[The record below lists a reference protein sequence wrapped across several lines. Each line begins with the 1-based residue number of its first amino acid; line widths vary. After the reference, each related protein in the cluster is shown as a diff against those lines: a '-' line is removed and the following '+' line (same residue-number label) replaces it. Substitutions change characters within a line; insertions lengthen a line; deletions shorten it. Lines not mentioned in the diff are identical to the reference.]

1 MKKHQH
7 INPFTDMDRFI
18 GGLQKED
25 VRYSRLT
32 RNFQWIMWVFAP
44 LYAAIFLLNP
54 DKEIVMTERFGG
66 LCYAVAF
73 VLFALIMRKFNF
85 EYRSVDYGVPV
96 VEMLTFA
103 VKRYN
108 MFQRKLLLIIAP
120 ILLVDTGMVLVLVN
134 HRGSFTITQTIVFS
148 QIFLF
153 SFILIGVVAGYL
165 IWRKRQKPLRDAAL
179 AMLKEIE
186 S

>member
-7 INPFTDMDRFI
+7 INPFTDMDRFVA
-18 GGLQKED
+18 GLQKED

-54 DKEIVMTERFGG
+54 DKGIVMTERIGG
-66 LCYAVAF
+66 LCYALAF
-73 VLFALIMRKFNF
+73 IIFALIFRKFNN
-85 EYRSVDYGVPV
+85 EYKSVDYGVPV
-96 VEMLTFA
+96 VEMLTLA
-103 VKRYN
+103 AKRYN
-108 MFQRKLLLIIAP
+108 MFQRKLILIIAP
-120 ILLVDTGMVLVLVN
+120 ILLVDAGMVLVLMNHSGMKSVN
-134 HRGSFTITQTIVFS
+134 EVILLVQEILIPS
-148 QIFLF
+148 L
-153 SFILIGVVAGYL
+153 LIGVTIGVF

>member
-25 VRYSRLT
+25 IRYSRLT
-32 RNFQWIMWVFAP
+32 RNFQWIMWVFVP

-54 DKEIVMTERFGG
+54 DKEILLPERLGG
-66 LCYAVAF
+66 LCYALAF
-73 VLFALIMRKFNF
+73 IIFALIFRKFNN
-85 EYRSVDYGVPV
+85 EYKSVDYGVPV
-96 VEMLTFA
+96 VEMLTLA
-103 VKRYN
+103 AKRYN
-108 MFQRKLLLIIAP
+108 MFQRKLILIIAP
-120 ILLVDTGMVLVLVN
+120 ILLVDAGMVLVLMN
-134 HRGSFTITQTIVFS
+134 HSGMKSVTEVILLVQEILIPS
-148 QIFLF
+148 L
-153 SFILIGVVAGYL
+153 LIGVTIGVF

>member
-7 INPFTDMDRFI
+7 INPFTDMDRFVA
-18 GGLQKED
+18 GLQKED

-32 RNFQWIMWVFAP
+32 RNFQWIMWIFAP

-54 DKEIVMTERFGG
+54 DKEILLPERLGG
-66 LCYAVAF
+66 LCYALAF
-73 VLFALIMRKFNF
+73 TIFALIFRKFNI
-85 EYRSVDYGVPV
+85 EYKSVDYGVPV
-96 VEMLTFA
+96 VKMLTLA
-103 VKRYN
+103 AKRYN
-108 MFQRKLLLIIAP
+108 MFQRKLILIIAP
-120 ILLVDTGMVLVLVN
+120 ILLVDAGMVLVLMHHSGMKSVTEVILLVQEILLP
-134 HRGSFTITQTIVFS
+134 S
-148 QIFLF
+148 L
-153 SFILIGVVAGYL
+153 LIGVTIGVL